1 MKSTSHQSVWEA
13 MIDLDVDEIQ
23 EVNYLHRAGE
33 QNAVQVTFKNG
44 EIRVYE
50 GEAFSE
56 ALEILKHWTPPTA

>member
-1 MKSTSHQSVWEA
+1 

-23 EVNYLHRAGE
+23 EVNYLDRADE
-33 QNAVQVTFKNG
+33 QNAVQVILKNG

-50 GEAFSE
+50 GEEFSE